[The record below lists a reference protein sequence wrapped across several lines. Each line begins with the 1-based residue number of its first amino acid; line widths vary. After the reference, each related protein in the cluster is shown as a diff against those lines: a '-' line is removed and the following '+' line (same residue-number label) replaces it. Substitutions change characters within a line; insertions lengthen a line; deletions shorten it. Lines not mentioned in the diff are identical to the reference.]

1 MSYPNLLENEI
12 STTLMNHQEVI
23 SKNVN
28 KEKNKTRITYYTIIA
43 CISLLSM
50 LLYVWQSPLMKADTA
65 VSKSPETGLRN
76 ANSFLNL
83 IINYLIVII
92 TCL

>member
-50 LLYVWQSPLMKADTA
+50 LLYVWQIPLMKAVTTGSD
-65 VSKSPETGLRN
+65 SSETG
-76 ANSFLNL
+76 
-83 IINYLIVII
+83 IIYR
-92 TCL
+92 

>member
-28 KEKNKTRITYYTIIA
+28 KEKNKSRITYYTIIA

-50 LLYVWQSPLMKADTA
+50 LLYVWQIPLMKA
-65 VSKSPETGLRN
+65 VKTGSDSS
-76 ANSFLNL
+76 ATG
-83 IINYLIVII
+83 IIFF
-92 TCL
+92 

>member
-1 MSYPNLLENEI
+1 MSYPNLLENGV

-28 KEKNKTRITYYTIIA
+28 KEKNKSRITYYTIIA

-65 VSKSPETGLRN
+65 VSKSPATGIMNR
-76 ANSFLNL
+76 
-83 IINYLIVII
+83 
-92 TCL
+92 